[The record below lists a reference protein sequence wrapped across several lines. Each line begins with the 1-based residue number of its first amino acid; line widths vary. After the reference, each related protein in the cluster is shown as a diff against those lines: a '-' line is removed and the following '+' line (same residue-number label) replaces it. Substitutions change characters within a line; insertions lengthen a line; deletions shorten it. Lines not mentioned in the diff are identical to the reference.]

1 MEEFCKQIYEEM
13 SAEQKEELLTA
24 VNLSAELSVEELA
37 AYVGVLP
44 MTQSVFNSI
53 AQACITLKDYNALFK
68 LFQKNRLMGKKFM
81 KELGDHCSDESGS

>member
-13 SAEQKEELLTA
+13 SAEQKEELSTA

-44 MTQSVFNSI
+44 MTQSVFNM
-53 AQACITLKDYNALFK
+53 YV
-68 LFQKNRLMGKKFM
+68 
-81 KELGDHCSDESGS
+81 H